1 MNFII
6 SFIITYII
14 FTVADLSWITF
25 NYNYYVNLCKKIQK
39 EPFLAKTPAIL
50 IAYIILGVG
59 LYLYLKFISIEMKK
73 KNYLTTILYGLLFGL
88 AIYGTYSFTSCT
100 YYKNY
105 GYYDAIIDT
114 LWGIVLFMISGII
127 FVSIYK

>member
-6 SFIITYII
+6 SFVITYII
-14 FTVADLSWITF
+14 FTILDFSWITF
-25 NYNYYVNLCKKIQK
+25 NYNYYITLCKKIQK
-39 EPFLAKTPAIL
+39 EPFVPKIPSIF
-50 IAYIILGVG
+50 IAYIILGIA
-59 LYLYLKFISIEMKK
+59 LYLYLKFISIEIKK
-73 KNYLTTILYGLLFGL
+73 KNYLKTILYGLLFGL

-114 LWGIVLFMISGII
+114 LWGMILFMISGII
-127 FVSIYK
+127 FISIYK

>member
-14 FTVADLSWITF
+14 FTIVDFSWITL
-25 NYNYYVNLCKKIQK
+25 NYNYYMTLCKKIQK
-39 EPFLAKTPAIL
+39 EPFVPKIPSVI
-50 IAYIILGVG
+50 IAYIILGIG
-59 LYLYLKFISIEMKK
+59 LYLYVKFISVEIKK

-88 AIYGTYSFTSCT
+88 AIYGTYSFTSCS

-105 GYYDAIIDT
+105 GYYDAMIDT
-114 LWGIVLFMISGII
+114 LWGMVLFMISGII
-127 FVSIYK
+127 FISIYK

>member
-14 FTVADLSWITF
+14 FTIVDILWITF
-25 NYNYYVNLCKKIQK
+25 NYNYYTTLCKKIQK
-39 EPFLAKTPAIL
+39 EPFFPKIPSII
-50 IAYIILGVG
+50 IAYIILGIA
-59 LYLYLKFISIEMKK
+59 LYLYLKFISIEIKK

-88 AIYGTYSFTSCT
+88 AIYGTYSFTSCS

-105 GYYDAIIDT
+105 GYYDALIDT
-114 LWGIVLFMISGII
+114 FWGIILFMISGII

>member
-39 EPFLAKTPAIL
+39 EPFIPKIPAIL
-50 IAYIILGVG
+50 IAYIILAIA
-59 LYLYLKFISIEMKK
+59 LYLYLKFISIEIKK

-114 LWGIVLFMISGII
+114 LWGMVLFMISGII

>member
-14 FTVADLSWITF
+14 FTIVDFSWITL
-25 NYNYYVNLCKKIQK
+25 NYNYYMTLCKKIQK
-39 EPFLAKTPAIL
+39 EPFAPKIPSVI
-50 IAYIILGVG
+50 IAYIILGIG
-59 LYLYLKFISIEMKK
+59 LYLYVKFISVEIKK

-88 AIYGTYSFTSCT
+88 AIYGTYSFTSCS

-105 GYYDAIIDT
+105 GYYDAMIDT
-114 LWGIVLFMISGII
+114 LWGMVLFMISGII
-127 FVSIYK
+127 FISIYK

>member
-14 FTVADLSWITF
+14 FTIVDFSWITL
-25 NYNYYVNLCKKIQK
+25 NYNYYMTLCKKIQK
-39 EPFLAKTPAIL
+39 EPFVPKIPSVI
-50 IAYIILGVG
+50 IAYIILGIG
-59 LYLYLKFISIEMKK
+59 LYLYVKFISVEIKK

-88 AIYGTYSFTSCT
+88 AIYGTYSFTSCS

-105 GYYDAIIDT
+105 GYYDAMIDT
-114 LWGIVLFMISGII
+114 LWGMVLFMICGVI

>member
-14 FTVADLSWITF
+14 FTIVDFSWITF
-25 NYNYYVNLCKKIQK
+25 NYNYYTTLCKKIQK
-39 EPFLAKTPAIL
+39 EPFVPKIPSII
-50 IAYIILGVG
+50 IAYISLAIA
-59 LYLYLKFISIEMKK
+59 LYLYLKFISIEIKK
-73 KNYLTTILYGLLFGL
+73 KNYLTTILYGLLFGF
-88 AIYGTYSFTSCT
+88 AIYGTYSFTSCS

-114 LWGIVLFMISGII
+114 LWGMVLFMISGII
-127 FVSIYK
+127 FISIYK

>member
-14 FTVADLSWITF
+14 FTVVDLSWITF

-59 LYLYLKFISIEMKK
+59 LYLYLKFISIEIKK

-114 LWGIVLFMISGII
+114 LWGMVLFMISGII